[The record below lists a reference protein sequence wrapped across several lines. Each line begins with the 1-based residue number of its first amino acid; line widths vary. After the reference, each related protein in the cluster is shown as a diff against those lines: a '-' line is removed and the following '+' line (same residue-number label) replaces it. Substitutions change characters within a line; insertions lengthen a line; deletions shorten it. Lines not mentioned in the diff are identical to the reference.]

1 MAIGL
6 KAFRILVGKRMVN
19 DCRVLCVFGII
30 TVFGM

>member
-19 DCRVLCVFGII
+19 DCRALFVFGII